1 MLIVLPLFMAVC
13 SISQTHSLNMA
24 MKEYDQLEVMP
35 IFQATSMMCWI
46 IGGMVILGEAANYTG
61 RQLFGIAFSFL
72 ISCIGIKIL
81 LMKIKQ

>member
-1 MLIVLPLFMAVC
+1 
-13 SISQTHSLNMA
+13 
-24 MKEYDQLEVMP
+24 MP